1 MEKQFPSIVFFGEM
15 LMICNTKC
23 YLMISLN
30 MADVIRRSIQ
40 NYHYLRLGKRLKIM
54 TSKEQKDKKTDP
66 SQSNREE
73 ETNLSKDKD
82 VQNHNEEVDEVEVES
97 TNNEGESSL
106 STEEQEELLK
116 KYDADSNTRDVKGIV
131 AGIVFVLMLA
141 FSLFQI
147 YTGIFGEYT
156 AYIQRTVHLG
166 FALSLVFF
174 LFPINKKIRKSSLPW

>member
-1 MEKQFPSIVFFGEM
+1 
-15 LMICNTKC
+15 
-23 YLMISLN
+23 
-30 MADVIRRSIQ
+30 
-40 NYHYLRLGKRLKIM
+40 M

-66 SQSNREE
+66 SQANREE

-82 VQNHNEEVDEVEVES
+82 VQNHNEEVDEVEVDS
-97 TNNEGESSL
+97 SNNEAESSI
-106 STEEQEELLK
+106 SAEEQEELLK
-116 KYDADSNTRDVKGIV
+116 KYDAESNTRDVKGIV

-166 FALSLVFF
+166 FACHLYSSCFQS
-174 LFPINKKIRKSSLPW
+174 IRKSVNRVCRGTISYSFCYRELFVGIGHFLMMCSSSQLVHYPVYTYYSVAIVFY